1 MTGFIVLLLA
11 VAIPLGIVVFTVMAT
26 EAERKV
32 YERAPISR
40 FSAALLFGLAAVLGI
55 VWVFRGTGPEYA
67 SAMAVLLS
75 IPAAAIAALLA
86 LASHRFLVGRS
97 TLIAALLGAGIA
109 LLTAAGTSS
118 LVAVILAPDEI
129 TSFVSAFGI
138 VIVLSPSGVPV
149 LLIGGLAGFLLSHL
163 SNRKRPN
170 TPLNPDAPT
179 SGAPVS

>member
-1 MTGFIVLLLA
+1 MTGIVVLLLA
-11 VAIPLGIVVFTVMAT
+11 VAIPLGIVVFAVMTTV
-26 EAERKV
+26 AERKV
-32 YERAPISR
+32 FEHAPVSK
-40 FSAALLFGLAAVLGI
+40 FSAGVLFGLAAVLGVI
-55 VWVFRGTGPEYA
+55 WVFRGTGPEYA
-67 SAMAVLLS
+67 SAIAALLS

-97 TLIAALLGAGIA
+97 KFIATLSGVGIA

-118 LVAVILAPDEI
+118 LVAVILAPNEI
-129 TSFVSAFGI
+129 TSFVSTFGI

-149 LLIGGLAGFLLSHL
+149 LLIGGLAGFLLSHF